1 MNFFISTIL
10 ILLLTSCGFNS
21 SDEPGDNPQVQR
33 VDPLK
38 PSTSPNEDFDGDL
51 MTNKDELAV
60 GRNPNIANIP
70 NVRVRFL
77 QNYKITVKYKA
88 LADGKEGEFVI
99 DTKTHQDNPDFKYRV
114 GEIFIRNESFNTAAN
129 IGKFSTHTWG
139 DFNEHDLSWV
149 SYPEADPR
157 FYSDKVL
164 TYKKYFNPDNYEI
177 TNISVNLENSAKLKG
192 NDGFKEIKNLNINF
206 YYYDY
211 EKESFELI
219 ESKLVER
226 HFQAGVNET
235 FDVVLEN
242 VPLNLIAENYFKK
255 GEFIISELG
264 DYEIPEM
271 ELTYKKLL
279 TSVRAKSIP
288 VIYNTP
294 LESEISY
301 VGMNGVEAS
310 FTDVL
315 NTLFGKKAVIEQN
328 ELKKINQFESNLP
341 DFTYLSEIKE
351 HDKKGKWFVFT
362 NKLRQHYLD
371 HKFLP
376 SDIIS
381 LSYITG
387 NILADQKAE
396 KIFSYRASAD
406 STDDMR
412 VYPLGN
418 VTPNSRIHIQ
428 VKPERLWGEK
438 VKHWTDS
445 IYSVRGPC
453 SGNCIYREYR
463 CNFKFNIFE
472 SLDQKLTFNTDLSSE
487 ASRIKLIINQDEFS
501 LADLVK
507 EKKADLYWINNN
519 LHIDIKNILA
529 IKEITEIEE
538 NVMALRFIPKKETT
552 YNGVLLESW
561 SGRDWYFCPGI
572 AINVA
577 GHNKWPLSV
586 DSKEF
591 GKWQH
596 QANWSRVIRGE
607 RKSYTQN
614 FSAGV
619 IGIITNLFN

>member
-1 MNFFISTIL
+1 MKFLISTLL
-10 ILLLTSCGFNS
+10 IFLLASCGFNS
-21 SDEPGDNPQVQR
+21 SDEAGGEPQVGQ

-51 MTNKDELAV
+51 MSNKDELDI

-77 QNYKITVKYKA
+77 QNYKITVHYKS
-88 LADGKEGEFVI
+88 LADGNEGEFVI

-129 IGKFSTHTWG
+129 VGKFSTHTWG
-139 DFNEHDLSWV
+139 DINEHDLTWV
-149 SYPEADPR
+149 NYPEADPR

-164 TYKKYFNPDNYEI
+164 EYKKYFNPDAYEI
-177 TNISVNLENSAKLKG
+177 TNITVSLENSVKLKG
-192 NDGFKEIKNLNINF
+192 NDGFKDIKNLSLNF

-219 ESKLVER
+219 QTKLVER

-242 VPLNLIAENYFKK
+242 VPVNLISENYFKK

-264 DYEIPEM
+264 DFEIPEM
-271 ELTYKKLL
+271 ELTYKTLL

-294 LESEISY
+294 LESEVTY
-301 VGMNGVEAS
+301 VGINGASAS
-310 FTDVL
+310 FADIL
-315 NTLFGKKAVIEQN
+315 NTLYGSKAVIEQN
-328 ELKKINQFESNLP
+328 ELKKINQFENNLP

-362 NKLRQHYLD
+362 NKLRKHYLD
-371 HKFLP
+371 HKFAP
-376 SDIIS
+376 SDIVS

-387 NILADQKAE
+387 NILAVQKAE
-396 KIFSYRASAD
+396 KIFSYRGLAD
-406 STDDMR
+406 STDQMKI
-412 VYPLGN
+412 YPLGN
-418 VTPNSRIHIQ
+418 VTPNSRVHLQ
-428 VKPERLWGEK
+428 FRPERLWGEK
-438 VKHWTDS
+438 IKHWKDTIFS
-445 IYSVRGPC
+445 PGGSCGR
-453 SGNCIYREYR
+453 NCISREYY

-472 SLDQKLTFNTDLSSE
+472 SLDQKLSFNTDLSSE

-501 LADLVK
+501 LAELVAQ
-507 EKKADLYWINNN
+507 KKADLYWVNKN
-519 LHIDIKNILA
+519 LHIDIKDILA
-529 IKEITEIEE
+529 IKKITEIEE
-538 NVMALRFIPKKETT
+538 NVMALKLVPKSETT

-561 SGRDWYFCPGI
+561 SGRDWYFCPGV

-596 QANWSRVIRGE
+596 QANWSRVIRGD
-607 RKSYTQN
+607 RKSYSQN
-614 FSAGV
+614 FSVGV

>member
-1 MNFFISTIL
+1 
-10 ILLLTSCGFNS
+10 
-21 SDEPGDNPQVQR
+21 
-33 VDPLK
+33 
-38 PSTSPNEDFDGDL
+38 
-51 MTNKDELAV
+51 
-60 GRNPNIANIP
+60 
-70 NVRVRFL
+70 
-77 QNYKITVKYKA
+77 
-88 LADGKEGEFVI
+88 
-99 DTKTHQDNPDFKYRV
+99 
-114 GEIFIRNESFNTAAN
+114 
-129 IGKFSTHTWG
+129 
-139 DFNEHDLSWV
+139 
-149 SYPEADPR
+149 
-157 FYSDKVL
+157 
-164 TYKKYFNPDNYEI
+164 
-177 TNISVNLENSAKLKG
+177 
-192 NDGFKEIKNLNINF
+192 
-206 YYYDY
+206 
-211 EKESFELI
+211 
-219 ESKLVER
+219 LVER

-235 FDVVLEN
+235 FEVTLEN
-242 VPLNLIAENYFKK
+242 VPLNLISENYFKK

-271 ELTYKKLL
+271 DLTYKKLL

-301 VGMNGVEAS
+301 VGMNGQEAS

-315 NTLFGKKAVIEQN
+315 NTLYGKKAVIEQN

-371 HKFLP
+371 HMFLP

-396 KIFSYRASAD
+396 KIFSYRPSANT
-406 STDDMR
+406 TDDMR

-428 VKPERLWGEK
+428 VKPERIWGEK
-438 VKHWTDS
+438 IKHWTDS

-472 SLDQKLTFNTDLSSE
+472 SLDQGLTFNTNLTDE
-487 ASRIKLIINQDEFS
+487 ASRIKLIINQEEFS
-501 LADLVK
+501 LADLVN
-507 EKKADLYWINNN
+507 EKKADLYWINKN

-529 IKEITEIEE
+529 IKEITDIEE
-538 NVMALRFIPKKETT
+538 NVMALKLLPKRETT

-561 SGRDWYFCPGI
+561 SGRDWYFCPDI

-596 QANWSRVIRGE
+596 QANWSRVIRGD
-607 RKSYTQN
+607 RKTYTQN
-614 FSAGV
+614 FSVGV